1 MEQLFKNA
9 LNDSDPS
16 TQAVLVSVFSAD
28 EEESD
33 REASLAELERLL
45 ETAGG
50 SVFAKMVQSREHPEN
65 ATYLGQ
71 GKLEELSRLCSN
83 GGISLVICDSE
94 LSPVQ
99 IRNMEKALGD
109 DVTVIDRTMLIL
121 DIFAQHA
128 VTADGKLQV
137 ELAQLKYTSPRLIGK
152 GREMSRLGGG
162 IGTRGPGESKLER
175 DRRRI
180 KEREH
185 ILEKRLAELEK
196 NREMQRKQ
204 RRRSGIFR
212 FAIAG
217 YTNAGKSTL
226 LNALTGAGVKEK
238 DELFA
243 TLDPTTRKFE
253 LPSGRE
259 ILLTDT
265 VGFIRNLPHHLVKAF
280 RSTLEEVVDCDAVL
294 LVVDIS
300 DSEADAQL
308 RVTTDLLNEL
318 GAKEKPTLYLLNKC
332 DAAPSVVIP
341 FMTGEARTSILQIS
355 AKTGEGLDRLVNR
368 LEELASDGK
377 QTVSLF
383 LPSADLG
390 VLSSLYASSQVKSVD
405 YRDGGALVTAEVDAM
420 TLGRVKKYIC

>member
-332 DAAPSVVIP
+332 DVAPSVVIP
-341 FMTGEARTSILQIS
+341 FLTGEARNAILQIS